1 MYNLLCIVALMMGM
15 PSSENHYGEAV
26 SAEKA
31 PEAISTAVASL
42 PPEQMYELMKQMK
55 SCIQVILTEL
65 LYFKIKT
72 ITMYIFCRII
82 QLKLETCY
90 YRILNLDMHYCKLKL

>member
-1 MYNLLCIVALMMGM
+1 MMGM

-55 SCIQVILTEL
+55 ACIQVL
-65 LYFKIKT
+65 
-72 ITMYIFCRII
+72 ITKYNYSCLGKSVDKFMF
-82 QLKLETCY
+82 
-90 YRILNLDMHYCKLKL
+90 N

>member
-1 MYNLLCIVALMMGM
+1 MYNLLSIAALMMGM

-55 SCIQVILTEL
+55 SCIQVILIEL
-65 LYFKIKT
+65 LYFKIKI
-72 ITMYIFCRII
+72 ITVHII
-82 QLKLETCY
+82 
-90 YRILNLDMHYCKLKL
+90 

>member
-1 MYNLLCIVALMMGM
+1 MMGM
-15 PSSENHYGEAV
+15 PTSENHYGEAV

-55 SCIQVILTEL
+55 ACIQVALTNYST
-65 LYFKIKT
+65 YFKIKEN
-72 ITMYIFCRII
+72 I
-82 QLKLETCY
+82 K
-90 YRILNLDMHYCKLKL
+90 

>member
-1 MYNLLCIVALMMGM
+1 MMGM
-15 PSSENHYGEAV
+15 PTSENHYGEAV

-55 SCIQVILTEL
+55 ACIQVTDKL
-65 LYFKIKT
+65 LYLLQNDKYLT
-72 ITMYIFCRII
+72 
-82 QLKLETCY
+82 LKLIC
-90 YRILNLDMHYCKLKL
+90 C

>member
-1 MYNLLCIVALMMGM
+1 MLYITALMMGM
-15 PSSENHYGEAV
+15 PTSENNYGEAV

-55 SCIQVILTEL
+55 ACIQVL
-65 LYFKIKT
+65 
-72 ITMYIFCRII
+72 
-82 QLKLETCY
+82 
-90 YRILNLDMHYCKLKL
+90 

>member
-1 MYNLLCIVALMMGM
+1 MMGM
-15 PSSENHYGEAV
+15 PTAENHYGEAV

-55 SCIQVILTEL
+55 SCIQVLI
-65 LYFKIKT
+65 
-72 ITMYIFCRII
+72 
-82 QLKLETCY
+82 LKLPIFNY
-90 YRILNLDMHYCKLKL
+90 LNSVICMEKYQRLPYNI

>member
-1 MYNLLCIVALMMGM
+1 MYNLLCIAALMMGM

-65 LYFKIKT
+65 LYFKIKI
-72 ITMYIFCRII
+72 ITMYIICRII

-90 YRILNLDMHYCKLKL
+90 YRTLNLDMHYCKLKL

>member
-1 MYNLLCIVALMMGM
+1 M
-15 PSSENHYGEAV
+15 PTSENHYGEAV

-55 SCIQVILTEL
+55 VCIQVLLTKL
-65 LYFKIKT
+65 LRLFY
-72 ITMYIFCRII
+72 
-82 QLKLETCY
+82 
-90 YRILNLDMHYCKLKL
+90 

>member
-1 MYNLLCIVALMMGM
+1 MCVTALMMGM
-15 PSSENHYGEAV
+15 PNSENHYGEAV

-55 SCIQVILTEL
+55 SCIQVL
-65 LYFKIKT
+65 
-72 ITMYIFCRII
+72 ITLDYY
-82 QLKLETCY
+82 QSLNVSLKHLW
-90 YRILNLDMHYCKLKL
+90 K

>member
-1 MYNLLCIVALMMGM
+1 MISIAALMLGM
-15 PSSENHYGEAV
+15 PTSENHYGEAV

-55 SCIQVILTEL
+55 VCIQVWII
-65 LYFKIKT
+65 KSIKT
-72 ITMYIFCRII
+72 SI
-82 QLKLETCY
+82 LKQS
-90 YRILNLDMHYCKLKL
+90 LNFIE